1 MNKQIK
7 VFYRYQTKEEI
18 VESTSLCKIR
28 IFFCRTHLWAF
39 LLFSLGRNVENG

>member
-28 IFFCRTHLWAF
+28 IFFVELTFGRFC
-39 LLFSLGRNVENG
+39 FSL

>member
-28 IFFCRTHLWAF
+28 IFFF
-39 LLFSLGRNVENG
+39 VELTFGHF